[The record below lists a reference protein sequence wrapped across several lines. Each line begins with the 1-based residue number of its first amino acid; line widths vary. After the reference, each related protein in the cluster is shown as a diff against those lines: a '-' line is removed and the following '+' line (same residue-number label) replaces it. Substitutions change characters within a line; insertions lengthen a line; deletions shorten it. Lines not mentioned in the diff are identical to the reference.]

1 MPEKSNASRCVPSS
15 FKIEAAQVVAAR
27 RRAGGAWKPAV
38 VPHEIKSR
46 AALALCMVLQPWDAR
61 AREQRCW
68 REERLQTQ
76 RLICSA
82 RSRSLPSVRLGVFF
96 VQICSYLTGFRTHI
110 NAS

>member
-46 AALALCMVLQPWDAR
+46 AALALCMVLA
-61 AREQRCW
+61 AVGCA
-68 REERLQTQ
+68 T
-76 RLICSA
+76 
-82 RSRSLPSVRLGVFF
+82 SLAKL
-96 VQICSYLTGFRTHI
+96 L
-110 NAS
+110 A